1 MKKWLIAVP
10 AAAAAGAVLLL
21 SRKGKPAAPKARK
34 TRSQKA
40 GR

>member
-21 SRKGKPAAPKARK
+21 SRKGKPAAPKAE
-34 TRSQKA
+34 
-40 GR
+40 